1 MLRLSMRIIFMGSP
15 QFAVPSLQLLA
26 SKYNVVCVVT
36 QPDRRAGRGKK
47 LRSSPV
53 KEAAQELD
61 LPIIQPQKLRDKEDT
76 NHLFEMKP
84 DLIIV
89 AAYGQIL
96 SQEILDIPPQG
107 SINIHAS
114 LLPRWRGAA
123 PIQAAI
129 LNGDHETGITIMLM
143 DAGLDTG
150 PILSQRSIPILPKD
164 IGGDLS
170 EHLSILGAE
179 LLLETLPKYINGD
192 IAPMPQNDDL
202 ATYAPM
208 LKKADGVLD
217 FTKPAELLLRQIRA
231 FEPWPTS
238 FFMWEDLRIVVKQ
251 ASIHPGDKDDPG
263 RVLAIDQTPAITT
276 INGLLVLE
284 RIQPAGK
291 KEMDGDAFLRGS
303 PEILGSILM

>member
-61 LPIIQPQKLRDKEDT
+61 LPIIQPHKLREKEAI

-303 PEILGSILM
+303 PEILGSIVM